1 MKSALFWLLVMSHNP
16 DANNLSDSVVDQRTR
31 ATQAQCENDA
41 IAIAKQS
48 GGLAPG
54 VIYCLAVDRRH
65 SSHLPIGTDYE

>member
-1 MKSALFWLLVMSHNP
+1 MKAALFWLLLMSHNP

-41 IAIAKQS
+41 IAIAKQR
-48 GGLAPG
+48 GLAPG
-54 VIYCLAVDRRH
+54 AIYCLAVDRRY